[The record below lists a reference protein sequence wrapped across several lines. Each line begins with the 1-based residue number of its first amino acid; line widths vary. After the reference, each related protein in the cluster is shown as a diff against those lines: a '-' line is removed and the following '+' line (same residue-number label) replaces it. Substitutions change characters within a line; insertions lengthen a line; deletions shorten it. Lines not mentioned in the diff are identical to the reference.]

1 MLLQLIRQ
9 ELEKLETL
17 PESEIQFKTLHEA
30 LIANNDIDLVKEP
43 PQNNRIERT
52 GTELFL
58 GFFSD
63 IDVSFDLFLQDEF
76 YDHYE
81 LKKGTFT
88 PLAKKDGKY
97 HVLPLINLP
106 NMKPTFIT
114 KVSTDIYSPDK
125 LFLIGASLKHE
136 TFRKEIQTEPY
147 YNQEILIV

>member
-1 MLLQLIRQ
+1 MLSQLIRQ

-17 PESEIQFKTLHEA
+17 PESEIQFQTLSESF
-30 LIANNDIDLVKEP
+30 IANKDIGLVKEP

-76 YDHYE
+76 YAHYE

-88 PLAKKDGKY
+88 PLAKKDDKY

-136 TFRKEIQTEPY
+136 TFRKEIQKEPY
-147 YNQEILIV
+147 YNQEMLIV